1 MKLSLEDEQL
11 MLRESAARLVR
22 EQCGVETHRRLRD
35 SGRYFD
41 SKLWSQLAELG
52 WLGLPFSAEDGGYDG
67 SLVDIVVL
75 MEELG
80 RGLVVQPYVS
90 TVLTCGWLIARCDD
104 DARQQ
109 FLPGIIQGESQWAFA
124 FAESRGGYRIDTP
137 ECSAT
142 PAGETFVLNGTK
154 LAVLNGS
161 LADSLLV
168 SARMPDGT
176 VGLLLVEDANNA
188 ERRAVPLVDGSDGA
202 ELVFDGVSA
211 RLLAADAA
219 RLIEDTLDR
228 LVVALA
234 AQGLGSMQA
243 LLEMTVDY
251 CKTREQ
257 FGQPIGKFQALQHR
271 MADMY
276 LQCEALRSLLYD
288 AAIAHQDQRDDR
300 ARTSSALKVKLG
312 EAGQF
317 VAQEA
322 VQLHGGMGMTDELA
336 VGHHLKSLL
345 LLDTLFGDADY
356 HLDRYIALSA

>member
-1 MKLSLEDEQL
+1 MPPFRGGSRGSEAGHVCLWGWEGG
-11 MLRESAARLVR
+11 LRSRPRASS
-22 EQCGVETHRRLRD
+22 GLRD
-35 SGRYFD
+35 LSGFHTPVLSFFLFLLS
-41 SKLWSQLAELG
+41 SKH
-52 WLGLPFSAEDGGYDG
+52 
-67 SLVDIVVL
+67 
-75 MEELG
+75 
-80 RGLVVQPYVS
+80 
-90 TVLTCGWLIARCDD
+90 
-104 DARQQ
+104 
-109 FLPGIIQGESQWAFA
+109 FLP
-124 FAESRGGYRIDTP
+124 
-137 ECSAT
+137 
-142 PAGETFVLNGTK
+142 VLI
-154 LAVLNGS
+154 
-161 LADSLLV
+161 
-168 SARMPDGT
+168 
-176 VGLLLVEDANNA
+176 
-188 ERRAVPLVDGSDGA
+188 
-202 ELVFDGVSA
+202 
-211 RLLAADAA
+211 
-219 RLIEDTLDR
+219 IEDVLDR

-288 AAIAHQDQRDDR
+288 AAIAHQDRRDDR

-356 HLDRYIALSA
+356 HLDRYLALSA